1 MTHFWRRM
9 WRHFLFCQLSTK
21 LHTETATFCC
31 QCFINIGLI
40 IVKRVVLAL
49 KGRTVFNTV
58 HELSWSLWMNG
69 SFYDFSWNLSIFL
82 HLSPKWPRQ
91 SMLIFYPLL
100 LSRYYNSN
108 SYSNSQYYSQA
119 RMLNDAGFLSEDW
132 NLMGLITKA
141 LDIYSRL
148 NQEEHDQ

>member
-1 MTHFWRRM
+1 MKPLKKTMLTFH
-9 WRHFLFCQLSTK
+9 HLF
-21 LHTETATFCC
+21 
-31 QCFINIGLI
+31 
-40 IVKRVVLAL
+40 
-49 KGRTVFNTV
+49 
-58 HELSWSLWMNG
+58 
-69 SFYDFSWNLSIFL
+69 
-82 HLSPKWPRQ
+82 
-91 SMLIFYPLL
+91 

-119 RMLNDAGFLSEDW
+119 RMLHDAGFLSEDW

>member
-1 MTHFWRRM
+1 
-9 WRHFLFCQLSTK
+9 
-21 LHTETATFCC
+21 
-31 QCFINIGLI
+31 
-40 IVKRVVLAL
+40 
-49 KGRTVFNTV
+49 
-58 HELSWSLWMNG
+58 
-69 SFYDFSWNLSIFL
+69 
-82 HLSPKWPRQ
+82 
-91 SMLIFYPLL
+91 MLIFYPLL